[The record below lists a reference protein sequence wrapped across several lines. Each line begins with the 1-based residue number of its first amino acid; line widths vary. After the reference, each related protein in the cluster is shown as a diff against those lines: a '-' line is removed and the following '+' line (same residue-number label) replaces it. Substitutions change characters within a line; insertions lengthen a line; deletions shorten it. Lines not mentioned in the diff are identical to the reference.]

1 MKACSVLGLGGSRG
15 GSFFSDG
22 ETRGRAT
29 VHACAVQLNLQ
40 LRFSDRAAGVG
51 FAWAR
56 SGGAPADGGAE
67 RSGRLAGP
75 GRAQAKTS
83 TPGSTPTRFAGATTA
98 EKNDFTIS
106 GSTRFAGNRVAS
118 RHSMLARGSARANIR
133 WSVRDPG
140 RAARGIADTPEG

>member
-1 MKACSVLGLGGSRG
+1 MLGLGGSRG

-75 GRAQAKTS
+75 R
-83 TPGSTPTRFAGATTA
+83 
-98 EKNDFTIS
+98 
-106 GSTRFAGNRVAS
+106 
-118 RHSMLARGSARANIR
+118 ARAGEDEHARLHPDALCGGNH
-133 WSVRDPG
+133 G
-140 RAARGIADTPEG
+140 RKK